1 MGTAKSW
8 RVERLPEKL
17 LQIRET
23 LDLTQDE
30 MIKRLG
36 LEGRIR
42 RNKISEY
49 ESGKRQPPM
58 PVVLAYARLAGVSTD
73 VLIDDELDLL
83 DELPGKKT
91 SLGKRK
97 RN

>member
-17 LQIRET
+17 LQIRED
-23 LDLTQDE
+23 LNLTQDE

-36 LEGRIR
+36 VEGRIR

-49 ESGKRQPPM
+49 ETGKRQPPM
-58 PVVLAYARLAGVSTD
+58 PVVLAYARLIRISTD
-73 VLIDDELDLL
+73 ILIDDELDLP
-83 DELPGKKT
+83 EIF
-91 SLGKRK
+91 
-97 RN
+97 

>member
-1 MGTAKSW
+1 MPMGTAKSW

-30 MIKRLG
+30 IIKRLG

-58 PVVLAYARLAGVSTD
+58 PVVLAYARLINISTD
-73 VLIDDELDLL
+73 ALIDDALDLPNL
-83 DELPGKKT
+83 YKQM
-91 SLGKRK
+91 
-97 RN
+97 